1 MLIPSPKSVSIP
13 LGLTAAAAAT
23 DAAIQKKLFWSGMRL
38 LDLGKGTTLTV
49 SNEEMDDILTQWWY
63 LDYSETIQNEY
74 KEKNMDF
81 SACHSVQ

>member
-49 SNEEMDDILTQWWY
+49 SNEEMDDILTQWMISW
-63 LDYSETIQNEY
+63 L
-74 KEKNMDF
+74 
-81 SACHSVQ
+81 

>member
-13 LGLTAAAAAT
+13 LGLTAAAAAAT

-49 SNEEMDDILTQWWY
+49 SNEEMDDILTQWMISW
-63 LDYSETIQNEY
+63 L
-74 KEKNMDF
+74 
-81 SACHSVQ
+81 

>member
-1 MLIPSPKSVSIP
+1 MFIPSPKSVSIP

-49 SNEEMDDILTQWWY
+49 SNEEMDDILTQWMISW
-63 LDYSETIQNEY
+63 L
-74 KEKNMDF
+74 
-81 SACHSVQ
+81 

>member
-38 LDLGKGTTLTV
+38 LYLGKGTTLTV
-49 SNEEMDDILTQWWY
+49 SNEEMDDILTQWMISW
-63 LDYSETIQNEY
+63 L
-74 KEKNMDF
+74 
-81 SACHSVQ
+81 